1 LIHSW
6 VLQLLANA
14 HGIPMST
21 RLFAPDA
28 TVVIKAC
35 TQSDAATHLNQL
47 LTAWRQGMQTPLP
60 IARRT
65 AYAWLLAERGEK
77 SPYDAAQMRYDGIDA
92 PMAPAGEVSYEPY
105 LARSWQNFAL
115 LYADGFEKWL
125 DLYRPLLDAAILEDA
140 A

>member
-1 LIHSW
+1 
-6 VLQLLANA
+6 
-14 HGIPMST
+14 
-21 RLFAPDA
+21 
-28 TVVIKAC
+28 
-35 TQSDAATHLNQL
+35 
-47 LTAWRQGMQTPLP
+47 
-60 IARRT
+60 
-65 AYAWLLAERGEK
+65 
-77 SPYDAAQMRYDGIDA
+77 MRYDGIDA